1 MKNFFITGT
10 DTGVGKTLITC
21 ALMVALRERGIHV
34 APMKPVAA
42 GVEASPVGT
51 NDDDQILNDDVAQM
65 LSVYGKPI
73 DAHIVNPYC
82 FGEAIAPH
90 LAAQHEGRTIDLK
103 NIDAAFQSLARN
115 HDTVLVEGAGGFL
128 VPLSATE
135 SMSVLPARLG
145 LDVILVVG
153 MRLGCLNHALLTV
166 EAIHVRG
173 IKLAGWVANTIDPHM
188 NCFTENIAT
197 LKQMIAAPCL
207 GIVPYLP
214 ANKIRNN
221 VDEAASYLQIGPLLG

>member
-188 NCFTENIAT
+188 NCFTENIET
-197 LKQMIAAPCL
+197 LKQIIAAPCL
-207 GIVPYLP
+207 GIVGYLP

-221 VDEAASYLQIGPLLG
+221 VDEAASNLEIGPLLG